1 MLIWIIA
8 LLAVLTMVS
17 IFALKM
23 KSLKVIF
30 GGLFAILMLA
40 SSVMLAANMNGHYG
54 MEKTTTT
61 STKQVYSILPAQ
73 SPVGAVA
80 VKKIG
85 SDNYV
90 LVYKDA
96 ESDVQA
102 STHFVPNTKKVVE
115 AVKQKATYQK
125 GNVTTAEVKTKTVKW
140 TYKSDFYK
148 FLFKQK
154 DEDNIVSVRHTLIVP
169 ENWQVVEK

>member
-1 MLIWIIA
+1 MLIWLIA
-8 LLAVLTMVS
+8 GLVFLAFYSWFFLKDTKRQVVAGTTFSIFAFLAVL
-17 IFALKM
+17 LL
-23 KSLKVIF
+23 SL
-30 GGLFAILMLA
+30 
-40 SSVMLAANMNGHYG
+40 NMSQHFG

-61 STKQVYSILPAQ
+61 TTKQVYSIMPAQ
-73 SPVGAVA
+73 SPVSAVA

-96 ESDVQA
+96 AADAQT

-115 AVKQKATYQK
+115 AVKQRATYQK
-125 GNVTTAEVKTKTVKW
+125 GDVTTAEVHTKTVKW
-140 TYKSDFYK
+140 SYKSDFYK

-154 DEDNIVSVRHTLIVP
+154 NEDNVVSVRHMLIVP
-169 ENWQVVEK
+169 NTWQVVEK